1 MDYDD
6 SLQEEQS
13 LRDVFGTFEDLR
25 LCLENTETVINSYTE
40 IESQARES
48 LLEWE
53 IVADETANDS
63 NDIPVNNTNM
73 RHEEKQLS
81 KKRITLFYNLLAKF
95 RKRVQILSPV
105 HCLRIKRWH
114 K

>member
-1 MDYDD
+1 M
-6 SLQEEQS
+6 
-13 LRDVFGTFEDLR
+13 
-25 LCLENTETVINSYTE
+25 ENTATVIDSYME
-40 IESQARES
+40 IESAAKKI

-53 IVADETANDS
+53 IVADESANDG

-73 RHEEKQLS
+73 RHGEKQLS
-81 KKRITLFYNLLAKF
+81 NERITLLYNLLAKF

-105 HCLRIKRWH
+105 HCLRIQRWH